1 MELWMTRLWFFPFS
15 NDGREKRMFEVVR
28 KRIYKMYLC
37 ILRDFSLEKISCK
50 NTTTF
55 SLKQT
60 QRCHPSSLMKIF
72 KSLLL
77 IQCFGRG
84 TLIARVIAKAMLD

>member
-1 MELWMTRLWFFPFS
+1 MELWMARLWFFPFS

-55 SLKQT
+55 SLKVFYKT
-60 QRCHPSSLMKIF
+60 NTKVSSIF
-72 KSLLL
+72 SDEDIQLL
-77 IQCFGRG
+77 IIDTMFWKRYLNCSCYC
-84 TLIARVIAKAMLD
+84 